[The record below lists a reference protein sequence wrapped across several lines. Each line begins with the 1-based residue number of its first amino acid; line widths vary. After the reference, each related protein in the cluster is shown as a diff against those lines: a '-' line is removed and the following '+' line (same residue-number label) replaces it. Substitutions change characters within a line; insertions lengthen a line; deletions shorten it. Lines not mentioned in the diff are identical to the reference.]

1 MRQFLEIKE
10 RHPDAI
16 VFFRLGDFYEMFFED
31 AVIAAGLLDLTLTTR
46 DKGKIDAVPMCGVP
60 HHAARG
66 YVAKLTELGHKVV
79 ICEQVEDPKLAKG
92 LVRRDVVR
100 IVTPGVV
107 VDEEALDPKAA
118 RYVAALVL
126 GTAAPT
132 PAPTSTRGGRGRA
145 APAPPEPTPRW
156 GLAYLDASTGEF
168 RATEL
173 ADAAAVADELARV
186 GPREVIADAAA
197 LADGGPLGPDTP
209 IRRYRATWGA
219 APMPGQDDARA
230 LLAAAVAEP
239 IETWTATRP
248 TAIAAAA
255 AVLAYAR
262 ATQPAGALPVA
273 RLALYDPAATMVL
286 DEAAIANLELCATLV
301 GGKRSGSL
309 LEVLDETVT
318 APGARLLRRW
328 LLYPLTDLA
337 AIGDRADA
345 VAELFAAGE
354 LRAEVRRV
362 LRAIA
367 DLERLAGRAALG
379 VAGPRDLGRMR
390 DTLLAL
396 PGLASLVAPTA
407 QLDGR
412 PGLLDLRPVATPTLA
427 ALAAQL
433 DAALIEQPAAAV
445 KDGGFLRPGFDAIID
460 ECRGLADGGK
470 DAIAA
475 IEARERDRT
484 GIASLKVRYNR
495 VFGYYIEITKS
506 QLGRVPDD
514 YLRKQ
519 TIAGGERFVTRELAE
534 LEAKVLAAQD
544 TLAQRE
550 AELHR
555 ALSAAAAERCA
566 ELLAAGAAVAQLDV
580 CASLAEV
587 AVRGGWRRPT
597 VDDGVVL
604 DLKDGRH
611 PVVEALN
618 PAGTF
623 VPNDA
628 RLDADREQLV
638 LVTGPNMAG
647 KSTFMRQVA
656 HIVIL
661 AQIGSFVPAAAAQI
675 GVCDRVFTRVGAT
688 DNLARG
694 DSTFM
699 VEMRETAAILRHA
712 TRRSLV
718 ILDEVGR
725 GTATF
730 DGVSIAWAVA
740 EYLHDAIGARTLFA
754 THYHELVALADDR
767 PRVANVSA
775 MVREEAGEVVFVRRI
790 VAGAASKSYGID
802 VARLAGLPRSV
813 IARAREILARLEG
826 DGGALPTGRR
836 LAARP
841 PGQLSLLAAVTPP
854 PDPRREQAVER
865 LRALDPDRMTPLEAL
880 TALAELRD
888 LVR

>member
-126 GTAAPT
+126 GTAAPS

-475 IEARERDRT
+475 IEARR
-484 GIASLKVRYNR
+484 A
-495 VFGYYIEITKS
+495 
-506 QLGRVPDD
+506 
-514 YLRKQ
+514 
-519 TIAGGERFVTRELAE
+519 
-534 LEAKVLAAQD
+534 AAQRHRQPQGPLPPGPRLLPSRSRSPSSRRCP
-544 TLAQRE
+544 TTTSASRPSPTSSASRPRLRE
-550 AELHR
+550 VESRVMGANERAAKLEREIFESLRERVAESLRR
-555 ALSAAAAERCA
+555 ASGR
-566 ELLAAGAAVAQLDV
+566 GRSGRDQLDV
-580 CASLAEV
+580 FASAG
-587 AVRGGWRRPT
+587 RGGGAGRVASGRPST
-597 VDDGVVL
+597 TSVVL
-604 DLKDGRH
+604 EIKDGPPPGDRG
-611 PVVEALN
+611 PRTR
-618 PAGTF
+618 PGF
-623 VPNDA
+623 VPNDT
-628 RLDADREQLV
+628 RLDPDREQLV
-638 LVTGPNMAG
+638 LLTGPNMAG

-656 HIVIL
+656 LIVLL

-675 GVCDRVFTRVGAT
+675 GVVDRVFTRVGAT
-688 DNLARG
+688 D
-694 DSTFM
+694 DS
-699 VEMRETAAILRHA
+699 RAA
-712 TRRSLV
+712 TRRSWS
-718 ILDEVGR
+718 R
-725 GTATF
+725 C
-730 DGVSIAWAVA
+730 
-740 EYLHDAIGARTLFA
+740 
-754 THYHELVALADDR
+754 
-767 PRVANVSA
+767 
-775 MVREEAGEVVFVRRI
+775 
-790 VAGAASKSYGID
+790 
-802 VARLAGLPRSV
+802 
-813 IARAREILARLEG
+813 
-826 DGGALPTGRR
+826 
-836 LAARP
+836 ARP
-841 PGQLSLLAAVTPP
+841 PRSCRHVTRRRAG
-854 PDPRREQAVER
+854 DPRRGR
-865 LRALDPDRMTPLEAL
+865 PGHRDLRRRVDRVGGRRVPARRDRRADL
-880 TALAELRD
+880 LRD
-888 LVR
+888 PLPRAGRAGRRSPAGRQRVGDGARGGR